1 MRIIEVVDYAPT
13 WPTAFEELN
22 TLYQEKLN
30 GLYKTIEHV
39 GSTSVPGLAAKP
51 VLDIDIVVE
60 AGADLTAIVQKL
72 AALGYRHV
80 GNRGIPG
87 REAFKRLDDTV
98 PYGAGKTKWM
108 EHHLY
113 ICGEDSTSLK
123 NHLILRNYLRANASA
138 LNEYATLKRKLAQA
152 HPTDISAYI
161 EGKSAF
167 IAAILSREGMT
178 VSEVAAI
185 IEQNKAKPH

>member
-1 MRIIEVVDYAPT
+1 MRIIEVVDYSPM
-13 WPTAFEELN
+13 WPIAFEELN
-22 TLYQEKLN
+22 SLYQEKLH

-60 AGADLTAIVQKL
+60 AGADLTTIIQKL
-72 AALGYRHV
+72 STLGYSHV
-80 GNRGIPG
+80 GDRGIPD

-98 PYGAGKTKWM
+98 PYAEEKTKWM

-113 ICGEDSTSLK
+113 VCREDSTSLK
-123 NHLILRNYLRANASA
+123 NHLTLRNYLRANASA

-152 HPTDISAYI
+152 HSTDINAYI

-178 VSEVAAI
+178 ATEVAAI
-185 IEQNKAKPH
+185 IQQNKASS